1 LKNLKVS
8 ESIIHGSR
16 VGGIIALAYKLDPN
30 IRINLAHH
38 LTFSNQGIRIVI
50 HNSKLANNKVIDIT
64 SIEDFDSIINQI
76 GNTNYSIQL
85 TNIKDGKI
93 YVNKIGEVDLI
104 RILKGKNY
112 KFTK

>member
-30 IRINLAHH
+30 IRINLENH
-38 LTFSNQGIRIVI
+38 LTFKNQGIRIVV
-50 HNSKLANNKVIDIT
+50 HNSKLANNKIYDI
-64 SIEDFDSIINQI
+64 SSMEEFDSIINQI
-76 GNTNYSIQL
+76 GNANYSIQL
-85 TNIKDGKI
+85 TNIRDGKI
-93 YVNKIGEVDLI
+93 YVSKIGEIDLI